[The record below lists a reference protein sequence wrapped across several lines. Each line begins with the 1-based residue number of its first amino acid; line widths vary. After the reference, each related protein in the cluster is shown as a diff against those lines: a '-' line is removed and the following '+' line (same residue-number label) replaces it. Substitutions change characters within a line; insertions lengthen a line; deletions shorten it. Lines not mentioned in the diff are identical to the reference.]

1 MWVLLSVYLEYLL
14 DLVIY
19 VVRRFNLQGSH
30 EIKYAEMNEGSTS
43 SYRGCQ
49 IHYCLSCNMCFLMI
63 VFDFEIDYM
72 DRLVEVTATS
82 QEIYSQKHVVNFD
95 AMISS

>member
-1 MWVLLSVYLEYLL
+1 
-14 DLVIY
+14 
-19 VVRRFNLQGSH
+19 
-30 EIKYAEMNEGSTS
+30 
-43 SYRGCQ
+43 
-49 IHYCLSCNMCFLMI
+49 MCFLMI

-82 QEIYSQKHVVNFD
+82 QEIYLQKHVVNFD